1 MTGDSAL
8 RDRLPSIRAVLIGA
22 LAAQVLV
29 ALAVFS
35 EDIWRVIEFRGRD
48 EVRTVPTAPVSP
60 GDQRRPYS
68 PATVPAQPDR
78 ERRRDAPIVI
88 PETLPTRMAF
98 SIRETAARGVVLL
111 AAGQIDARAAGRFLT
126 FVEGLEAPPDFIA
139 LHSPGGSVAEALK
152 LGRAIREAGFA
163 TMLTPDA
170 ACVSACPYILAGG
183 VRRLVSG
190 SAWVGLH
197 QHYYDQSAILP
208 AFMAVEAIQAG
219 QGDTLLYLEEM
230 GIDPV
235 MLAHGL
241 KTPPEDIYLLVEE
254 ELLGYGLATEMTP

>member
-1 MTGDSAL
+1 MAGESAL
-8 RDRLPSIRAVLIGA
+8 RRRLPSIRAVLIAA

-35 EDIWRVIEFRGRD
+35 EDIRRAIEFHSRD

-78 ERRRDAPIVI
+78 EQRRDSPFALPR
-88 PETLPTRMAF
+88 TLPTRMAF
-98 SIRETAARGVVLL
+98 SVREIAADGVVLL
-111 AAGQIDARAAGRFLT
+111 ATGQIDAEASGRFLA
-126 FVEGLEAPPDFIA
+126 FVEGMEAPPDFIA

-170 ACVSACPYILAGG
+170 ACVSACPYVLAGG

-190 SAWVGLH
+190 SAWVGMH
-197 QHYYDQSAILP
+197 QHYYDQSIILP

-219 QGDTLLYLEEM
+219 QGDTLLYLDEM
-230 GIDPV
+230 GVDPV
-235 MLAHGL
+235 ILAHGL
-241 KTPPEDIYLLVEE
+241 KTPPEDIYLFVEA
-254 ELLGYGLATEMTP
+254 ELLGYNLATEMTP